1 MPTSVSPPSSF
12 RRLLVAAA
20 CCASFGLAPALA
32 QDLKEPPLTPAT
44 TAGKESAKT
53 ENKTTTGTSAK
64 TSDTAPA
71 TATASSGKSTP
82 EMDAFNKASDSPL
95 LKSGSKGPAVARA
108 QILLDRAWFS
118 CGEID
123 GRFAANMQRMV
134 KAYQTARGLKVT
146 GTVTAET
153 WKALREDDAPLLAS
167 YTVTEKDTAG
177 PFEKT
182 PADMAERAKMKA
194 LVYES
199 VDEAL
204 AEKFH
209 TSIAYLKQLNGNR
222 KIEAGKD
229 MVVPNVTS
237 VAAPTKAASIQ
248 IDKSERVLYV
258 LDASKRP
265 VAGFPISIG
274 NEKNDPLPVGT
285 MAIKNEVKNP
295 GFTYNPKL
303 LKTAPKDAQLAEI
316 APGPNN
322 PVGSIWLGLTKP
334 HWGIHGTSNPS
345 NVGHSE
351 TNGCIHLTNWDAE
364 RLATLAKAGFK
375 VDVRL

>member
-1 MPTSVSPPSSF
+1 MPLSFSTSRRSLAS
-12 RRLLVAAA
+12 RLLAISL
-20 CCASFGLAPALA
+20 CCASLGLAAGSAHA
-32 QDLKEPPLTPAT
+32 Q
-44 TAGKESAKT
+44 TAKAG
-53 ENKTTTGTSAK
+53 AK
-64 TSDTAPA
+64 TSGSTS
-71 TATASSGKSTP
+71 ASLDI
-82 EMDAFNKASDSPL
+82 DAFNKASDSPL
-95 LKSGSKGPAVARA
+95 LKSGSKGAAVARA
-108 QILLDRAWFS
+108 QILMDRAWFS

-134 KAYQTARGLKVT
+134 KAYQTARGLTVT

-153 WKALREDDAPLLAS
+153 WKSLREDSAPLLAT
-167 YTVTEKDTAG
+167 YTVTDKDTAG

-209 TSIAYLKQLNGNR
+209 TSIAWLKQLNGGR
-222 KIEAGKD
+222 KIEAGKEI
-229 MVVPNVTS
+229 VVPNVTS
-237 VAAPTKAASIQ
+237 VAAPAKAASIQ

-258 LDASKRP
+258 LDAEKRP

-274 NEKNDPLPVGT
+274 NEKDDPLPVG
-285 MAIKNEVKNP
+285 MLAIKNEVKNP
-295 GFTYNPKL
+295 SFTYDPKL
-303 LKTAPKDAQLAEI
+303 LKSAPKDAPKVDI

-364 RLATLAKAGFK
+364 RLSTLAKAGFK
-375 VDVRL
+375 VDVKL

>member
-1 MPTSVSPPSSF
+1 MLPVPSNTSPPTRHIT
-12 RRLLVAAA
+12 RRTLVAALCITA
-20 CCASFGLAPALA
+20 IAGQHAWAA
-32 QDLKEPPLTPAT
+32 QPKP
-44 TAGKESAKT
+44 K
-53 ENKTTTGTSAK
+53 
-64 TSDTAPA
+64 
-71 TATASSGKSTP
+71 ASSGAPFDMET
-82 EMDAFNKASDSPL
+82 FNSATDSPL
-95 LKSGSKGPAVARA
+95 LRSGNQGAAVARA
-108 QILLDRAWFS
+108 QILMDRAWFS

-134 KAYQTARGLKVT
+134 KAYQTANNLTAT

-153 WKALREDDAPLLAS
+153 WAALRKDGAPLLTTYA
-167 YTVTEKDTAG
+167 VTDKDLAG

-182 PADMAERAKMKA
+182 PVAMDERAKMKA

-199 VDEAL
+199 ADEAL

-209 TSIAYLKQLNGNR
+209 SSMGYLKQLNAGR
-222 KIEAGKD
+222 KLEAGKD
-229 MVVPNVTS
+229 IIVPNVVAS
-237 VAAPTKAASIQ
+237 AAPVKAASIE

-258 LDASKRP
+258 LDASDRL

-274 NEKNDPLPVGT
+274 NEKNDPLPLGM

-295 GFTYNPKL
+295 GFTYNPTL
-303 LKTAPKDAQLAEI
+303 LKNAPKNAQKADI

-334 HWGIHGTSNPS
+334 HWGIHGTPNPS

-351 TNGCIHLTNWDAE
+351 TNGCIHMTNWDAE
-364 RLATLAKAGFK
+364 RLSTLAKAGFK
-375 VDVRL
+375 VNVKA

>member
-1 MPTSVSPPSSF
+1 MTFLTTLFPPRPSSPAPAF
-12 RRLLVAAA
+12 LRALALGL
-20 CCASFGLAPALA
+20 CCSALGLAGGAALA
-32 QDLKEPPLTPAT
+32 QT
-44 TAGKESAKT
+44 TQTGKASSAKT
-53 ENKTTTGTSAK
+53 AASTAFDR
-64 TSDTAPA
+64 DT
-71 TATASSGKSTP
+71 
-82 EMDAFNKASDSPL
+82 FNNASDSPL
-95 LKSGSKGPAVARA
+95 LKSGSKGAAVARA

-134 KAYQTARGLKVT
+134 KAYQTARGLKAT

-153 WKALREDDAPLLAS
+153 WTSLREDSAQLLTR
-167 YTVTEKDTAG
+167 YTVTDNDTAG

-182 PADMAERAKMKA
+182 AADMNERAKMKA
-194 LVYES
+194 LVYETA
-199 VDEAL
+199 DEAL

-209 TSIAYLKQLNGNR
+209 TSIAYLKQLNGGR
-222 KIEAGKD
+222 KVEAGKEI
-229 MVVPNVTS
+229 VVPNVTGGS
-237 VAAPTKAASIQ
+237 APPKAASIQ

-258 LDASKRP
+258 LDAEKRP

-274 NEKNDPLPVGT
+274 NEKNDPLPIGM

-295 GFTYNPKL
+295 SFTYNPKL
-303 LKTAPKDAQLAEI
+303 LKNAPKDAQKVNI

-334 HWGIHGTSNPS
+334 HWGIHGTPNPS

-351 TNGCIHLTNWDAE
+351 TNGCIHMTNWDAE
-364 RLATLAKAGFK
+364 RLSTLAKAGFK
-375 VDVRL
+375 VDVKL